1 MSDAVELKKLVK
13 QLQSASSSEDI
24 TTILRTLKTDFRVN
38 ESILRESKAGLAV
51 GKLRTHASKDVSD
64 LAKEIVRQWKTEV
77 EQAKAAA
84 GGGAA
89 KPTVGV
95 NTKPVRK
102 ASVASN
108 GPPTPKTP
116 SAPNP
121 NTRSMKSDGIS
132 SGFTGDKTRDK
143 CIELVYDALAS
154 DSGAPTDLLLEKA
167 KSIEGA
173 VFADIGGTTQPYPTK
188 MRSLFVNLKDKN
200 NPSLR
205 ESVASGEIPVEKF
218 VKMSSQ
224 DMASE
229 ERKKADEEIKRQNL
243 HDSLG
248 AAEPEAE
255 TTAFQCSKCK
265 QRKCRYRQAQTR
277 SADEPMTTFVTC
289 VNCNN
294 RWKFS

>member
-13 QLQSASSSEDI
+13 QLQTASNNEDI
-24 TTILRTLKTDFRVN
+24 TTILRTLKKDYKVN
-38 ESILRESKAGLAV
+38 EAILRESKAGLAV

-64 LAKEIVRQWKTEV
+64 LAKEIVKQWKTEV
-77 EQAKAAA
+77 EQAKAKA
-84 GGGAA
+84 GGAG
-89 KPTVGV
+89 KPAVGV
-95 NTKPVRK
+95 NTAVRK

-108 GPPTPKTP
+108 GPATPKTP
-116 SAPNP
+116 NGPSPNSR
-121 NTRSMKSDGIS
+121 TMKSDGVP

-154 DSGAPTDLLLEKA
+154 DSGAPVDLILQKA
-167 KSIEGA
+167 KAIEAA
-173 VFADIGGTTQPYPTK
+173 VFSDIGGVTQPYPTK

-205 ESVASGEIPVEKF
+205 EAVGSGDIPVEKF
-218 VKMSSQ
+218 VKMTSQ
-224 DMASE
+224 EMASE
-229 ERKKADEEIKRQNL
+229 ERKKADEAIKQQNL
-243 HDSLG
+243 HDALG
-248 AAEPEAE
+248 AEEQQAE
-255 TTAFQCSKCK
+255 TDAFQCSKCK